1 MSDNTPIKEGA
12 TYLDGDSVR
21 ANKKFCLRAARE
33 LGYSP
38 EVIER
43 LHEATTL
50 IEIDRAMKMGRSQR
64 FGS

>member
-1 MSDNTPIKEGA
+1 MNDNAPVKEGA
-12 TYLDGDSVR
+12 TYLDGDSVK
-21 ANKKFCLRAARE
+21 ANKKFCLRAAKE

-50 IEIDRAMKMGRSQR
+50 GEIDRAMKMGRHQR

>member
-1 MSDNTPIKEGA
+1 MSDNASDKGA
-12 TYLDGDSVR
+12 TYLDGESVR
-21 ANKKFCLRAARE
+21 ANKKFCLRAAKE

-50 IEIDRAMKMGRSQR
+50 GEIDRAMKMGRRQR

>member
-1 MSDNTPIKEGA
+1 MSDNVSGKGA
-12 TYLDGDSVR
+12 TYLDGESVR
-21 ANKKFCLRAARE
+21 ANKKFCLRAAKE

-50 IEIDRAMKMGRSQR
+50 GEIDRAMKMGRSQK